1 MTLRVDLNCDM
12 AESFGVRYAPHVWG
26 SGVALAA
33 ALQLLA
39 VLPAFTPPSLAA
51 EEPMLELDQT
61 EHPIRQALLAEPL
74 RYEGGEVAVPSGP
87 GLGIEID
94 RQALKHFAVA

>member
-1 MTLRVDLNCDM
+1 M
-12 AESFGVRYAPHVWG
+12 AHGVRYAPHVWG

-39 VLPAFTPPSLAA
+39 VLPSFTPPSLSPI
-51 EEPMLELDQT
+51 EPMLELDQT
-61 EHPIRQALLAEPL
+61 EHPIRQALLREPIL
-74 RYEGGEVAVPSGP
+74 HHRGQVAIPDSP

-94 RQALKHFAVA
+94 RDALRSFAIA